1 MGKLIVI
8 DGLDGSGKATQTKIL
23 TGILKSRGELVRHIE
38 YPNYESKSSDLVKL
52 YLNGEISRDPFS
64 VNAYATTSF
73 YACDHYIQY
82 EIDWK
87 HDYLANKTIVS
98 NRYVSSNVIHQMVK
112 LPKNKWDV
120 FLNWLYDYEF
130 DKLGLPKENK
140 LIYLDVDPLISQ
152 KLIDNRYNNIDKKD
166 IHEKNINY
174 LLNCREAAL
183 YAAKLLNWNV
193 IRCDNG
199 SQIMSIEQIS
209 KQILKLIDIDEVN

>member
-1 MGKLIVI
+1 MGRLIVI

-23 TGILKSRGELVRHIE
+23 ADKLESQGEPVRHIE
-38 YPNYESKSSDLVKL
+38 YPNYASKSSDLVKL
-52 YLNGEISRDPFS
+52 YLNGEISVDPFD

-87 HDYLANKTIVS
+87 HDYLANKMIIS
-98 NRYVSSNVIHQMVK
+98 DRYVSSNAIHQMVK
-112 LPKNKWDV
+112 LPKNGWDA

-140 LIYLDVDPLISQ
+140 LIYLDVDPIISQ
-152 KLIDNRYNNIDKKD
+152 GLIDDRYKNADKKD
-166 IHEKNINY
+166 IHEKNIDY
-174 LLNCREAAL
+174 LLNCRKAAL
-183 YAAKLLNWNV
+183 YAAKHLNWSV

-209 KQILKLIDIDEVN
+209 KEILRLVNEVN